1 MEVTQIAVTEETGD
15 IINDAVFRR
24 NSAAQEMYNVNFVY
38 DVREGSSES
47 GKPFIWMK
55 TLRSSVMAGDTAMIS
70 QAVTVMC

>member
-38 DVREGSSES
+38 DSSES

-70 QAVTVMC
+70 RAVTVMC

>member
-47 GKPFIWMK
+47 GKPFY
-55 TLRSSVMAGDTAMIS
+55 G
-70 QAVTVMC
+70 

>member
-24 NSAAQEMYNVNFVY
+24 NSAAQEMYNVNFAY

-55 TLRSSVMAGDTAMIS
+55 ILRSSVMAGDTAMIS
-70 QAVTVMC
+70 RAVTVMC

>member
-24 NSAAQEMYNVNFVY
+24 NSVAQEMYNVNFVY

-55 TLRSSVMAGDTAMIS
+55 ARRSWR
-70 QAVTVMC
+70 VTQL